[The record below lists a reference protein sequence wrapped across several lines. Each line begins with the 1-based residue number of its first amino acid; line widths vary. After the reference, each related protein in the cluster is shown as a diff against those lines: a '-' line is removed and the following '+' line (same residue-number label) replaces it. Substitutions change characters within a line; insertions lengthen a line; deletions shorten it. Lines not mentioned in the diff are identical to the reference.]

1 MYIRTKKR
9 LTKKGLSDYAYEAKS
24 IRTKKGPRQKVV
36 SYLGKVCPL
45 ENNSLILT
53 FYLSTDDP
61 QSYFEK
67 KKLKDIIK
75 ELLIFE
81 LVRHGFS
88 RNNSVLTKGNFIV
101 NIDDKTVKYGAN
113 ENIVLSL
120 NKGYLCSKTLKKCF
134 KDIENTSETKQ
145 LIKSFLLIGLNP
157 DEDTFTQIFS
167 GKI

>member
-9 LTKKGLSDYAYEAKS
+9 LTKKGVSDYAYEAKS

-36 SYLGKVCPL
+36 SYLGKVYPL

-53 FYLSTDDP
+53 FYLSTDDL

-67 KKLKDIIK
+67 KKLSEIIK

-81 LVRHGFS
+81 LVRHNFS
-88 RNNSVLTKGNFIV
+88 VNNGVLTKDKFIV
-101 NIDDKTVKYGAN
+101 NIDDKTVKYGSN

-120 NKGYLCSKTLKKCF
+120 NKGFLCSRTLKKCF

-145 LIKSFLLIGLNP
+145 LIKCFLLIGLNP
-157 DEDTFTQIFS
+157 DENMFRQIFG

>member
-1 MYIRTKKR
+1 MYIRLKKR
-9 LTKKGLSDYAYEAKS
+9 LSKKGVSDYAYEAKN

-36 SYLGKVCPL
+36 SYLGKVHPL
-45 ENNSLILT
+45 ENNNLILT
-53 FYLSTDDP
+53 FYLSTDDI

-67 KKLKDIIK
+67 KRLSDVVK

-81 LVRHGFS
+81 LIRHGFS
-88 RNNSVLTKGNFIV
+88 KTNDILIKGDFTV
-101 NIDDKTVKYGAN
+101 NIDDKTVKYSGV

-134 KDIENTSETKQ
+134 KDIENASETQQ
-145 LIKSFLLIGLNP
+145 LIKSLLLIGLNP
-157 DEDTFTQIFS
+157 NEDTFTKIFS